1 MPALTTLLLTLILIG
16 VFWALIIRPQ
26 QQRQRDHLA
35 MVADLAAGDRVEAFS
50 GIHGTLTEVQDHT
63 VRIEVAPGV
72 VLTMARLAI
81 ASKIDDA
88 REDEDE
94 GEGDDDVED
103 SVISTEGSAEASSAP
118 GQEDPK

>member
-35 MVADLAAGDRVEAFS
+35 MVAELTAGDRVEAFS
-50 GIHGTLTEVQDHT
+50 GIHGTLVEVHDRT
-63 VRIEVAPGV
+63 VRIEVAPDV
-72 VLTMARLAI
+72 VLTMARMAI

-88 REDEDE
+88 GDD
-94 GEGDDDVED
+94 EGDDDVED
-103 SVISTEGSAEASSAP
+103 AVISTEGASEAPAAP
-118 GQEDPK
+118 GQEDSK